1 MKKSLLV
8 PAIAALGICIGCN
21 TGPEDVTKA
30 ETEYQ
35 KTQRD
40 GEKLVAVAQQEG
52 TENVH
57 ETRKIVLDDVNAETR
72 EAKEAL
78 EDERSVVARER
89 ADVEEAVRKGDK
101 EIMKAEAEKQ
111 KEVAEAKVAADKKIA
126 KAKHDLEETKRKAIE
141 DGQKRITECEE
152 AVTKQQKELTD
163 AKAEVAAAE
172 TRLKDA
178 TDDNRA
184 DLQSKLEDARKV
196 EQEEVTG
203 VSEAKAALEK
213 ENAELKKVVAK
224 VN

>member
-35 KTQRD
+35 KSQRD
-40 GEKLVAVAQQEG
+40 GEKLVADAQQEG

-57 ETRKIVLDDVNAETR
+57 ETRKIVLDDVNAEAN

-78 EDERSVVARER
+78 EDESSVVARER
-89 ADVEEAVRKGDK
+89 ADVGEAAREGNK

-111 KEVAEAKVAADKKIA
+111 QEVAEAKVAADKNNANA
-126 KAKHDLEETKRKAIE
+126 KRDLEETKRKAIE

-172 TRLKDA
+172 TRLKGA
-178 TDDNRA
+178 TDDDRA
-184 DLQSKLEDARKV
+184 DLQSKLEEARKA

-203 VSEAKAALEK
+203 VSEAEAALAK
-213 ENAELKKVVAK
+213 ENAELKKVEAK
-224 VN
+224 IN